1 MVDEKE
7 SANGT
12 VSFLPKAGPRKSRTS
27 PIPPAKMVVLILSAA
42 FGVWLAHGVL
52 FRFPPGF
59 AAYLLATFAFLF
71 SVEMGA
77 GIAVVANM
85 SVKAIGKVVNRRFGA
100 PRKRGWN
107 AQMKNREKGAAEPP
121 HPFPR

>member
-1 MVDEKE
+1 MVDEEE

-12 VSFLPKAGPRKSRTS
+12 MSFLPKAGPRNRMTS
-27 PIPPAKMVVLILSAA
+27 PIPPARMVVLVLSAA
-42 FGVWLAHGVL
+42 VGVWLAHGVL
-52 FRFPPGF
+52 IRFPPGF

>member
-7 SANGT
+7 SANGAL
-12 VSFLPKAGPRKSRTS
+12 SFPPKAS
-27 PIPPAKMVVLILSAA
+27 PEKRMVRPIRPTRMVVLILSAA

-52 FRFPPGF
+52 IRFPPGF

-77 GIAVVANM
+77 GIAVVASM